1 VGASGAT
8 QREAWVHP
16 MDLLAV
22 ASAIMQVWLVSL
34 LVGCELGNVANGLNL
49 ASKVAGKVACRVQI
63 ILHAVVLA
71 WQQTALFAMCHGVT
85 SQDQMAHEHLGPR
98 PPEDHGDCGGDA
110 HAPLPCRPSPSL
122 HV

>member
-1 VGASGAT
+1 
-8 QREAWVHP
+8 VHP

-34 LVGCELGNVANGLNL
+34 LVVCELGYVASGLNL

-98 PPEDHGDCGGDA
+98 PQKDHGGDECDA
-110 HAPLPCRPSPSL
+110 HAPLSRRPLPIL
-122 HV
+122 NV